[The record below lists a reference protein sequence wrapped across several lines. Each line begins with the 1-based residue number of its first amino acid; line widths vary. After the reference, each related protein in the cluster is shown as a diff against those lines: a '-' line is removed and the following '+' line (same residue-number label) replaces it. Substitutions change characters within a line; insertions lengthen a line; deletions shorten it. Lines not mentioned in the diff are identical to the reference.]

1 MRKLW
6 VGLFCILL
14 SFSSRA
20 AEISQATDMVELSAI
35 TQYDQINPNQNLG
48 VLLKFKIKNGWHIF
62 SQNPGEI
69 GMPTSLSWNMPEDFK
84 LNEIGWSQ
92 DEEFINEGFVQRGF
106 GDTAY
111 YQAMI
116 VPSPMDGDIAKIEIT
131 AKWLVC
137 GDECFPEQKTLELN
151 LPISDLDQISTNE
164 WNSAIEAAKP
174 WFLPKPKHQ
183 NMWWMLFFAFIGGI
197 IMNAMPCVFPILA
210 IKVVAMAKS
219 ANLNSRI
226 EALLYVAGVV
236 ISFMIIAAILL
247 LLRQQGEQIGWG
259 FQLQSPWFVGIMATI
274 FILAGLLFLDVIS
287 LNLPIFNNMAEVS
300 CHNSKLNAFFTGL
313 VAVLVATP
321 CTAPFM
327 GVAVGYALSAPIY
340 TYYPA
345 FLSLALGYA
354 LPFALIAWF
363 PKLVQ
368 KILPKPGKWMV
379 VLQKICAIPVLLT
392 ALWLLWVLANQVFPK
407 QAADVNWQEYD
418 AKKVESLALSGQPV
432 FVDFTAKWCLTC
444 LMNKQTTLDSEEF
457 VKLAKENNIALF
469 RADWTNNDEAI
480 SKALSE
486 YGRSSVPLYVYYN
499 GKSPTPEMLPQ
510 ILTLNIIKDIVY

>member
-6 VGLFCILL
+6 LGLLCVLV
-14 SFSSRA
+14 SFSSYA
-20 AEISQATDMVELSAI
+20 LEISQATNKVEVSAI
-35 TQYDQINPNQNLG
+35 TQYQQINPKQNLG
-48 VLLKFKIKNGWHIF
+48 VLLKFKIKKGWHIF

-69 GMPTSLSWNMPEDFK
+69 GMPTTLKWHLPNGFE

-111 YQAMI
+111 YQALI
-116 VPSPMDGDIAKIEIT
+116 IPSPTIEDIAEIKVT

-137 GDECFPEQKTLELN
+137 GEECFPEQKTLELN
-151 LPISDLDQISTNE
+151 LPISDFDQISTNE
-164 WNSAIEAAKP
+164 WNSAIEAAKL
-174 WFLPKPKHQ
+174 WFLPKTKPQ
-183 NMWWMLFFAFIGGI
+183 SMWWMLVFAFIGGI

-219 ANLNSRI
+219 ANQNSRM

-236 ISFMIIAAILL
+236 VSFMIIAAILL

-259 FQLQSPWFVGIMATI
+259 FQLQSPWFVGIMAGI
-274 FILAGLLFLDVIS
+274 FIVAGLLFLDIVS
-287 LNLPIFNNMAEVS
+287 LNLPIFNNVARIS
-300 CHNSKLNAFFTGL
+300 CRNHWINSFFTGL

-340 TYYPA
+340 TYYPV

-363 PKLVQ
+363 PQFVQ

-379 VLQKICAIPVLLT
+379 VLQKVCAIPVLMT
-392 ALWLLWVLANQVFPK
+392 AMWLLWVLVHQISPK
-407 QAADVNWQEYD
+407 QTADVNWQEYD
-418 AKKVESLALSGQPV
+418 AQKIETLVAAGKPV

-457 VKLAKENNIALF
+457 VTLAKDNNIELF

-480 SKALSE
+480 SKALSG
-486 YGRSSVPLYVYYN
+486 YGRSSVPLYVFYD
-499 GKSPTPEMLPQ
+499 GKSQTPEILPQ
-510 ILTLNIIKDIVY
+510 ILTISTIKKSLN